1 LQAQGTE
8 KGSFQGVGSLLQQ
21 SHYVRIHVDAKRRR
35 TVAPIICTRFAI
47 YISLLCCCF
56 CSQNVGTPFKTQ
68 PDREFEANL
77 NSVSASSAK
86 KPRLDYNKDN

>member
-1 LQAQGTE
+1 MLEYMSTPNEGELSRQSSAQGL
-8 KGSFQGVGSLLQQ
+8 KYIL
-21 SHYVRIHVDAKRRR
+21 
-35 TVAPIICTRFAI
+35 FAV
-47 YISLLCCCF
+47 LFMF